1 MNRPTCPLSPARGC
15 PPQVAA
21 AATARP
27 MHAEAAAGRQR
38 KQSAG
43 TRARRIAGCLW
54 LGSALAASAR
64 FPQTKGGTMKVI
76 ASGPP
81 GTDGMTLLVA
91 ANNVATINPFV
102 FSKLKYSFADDQITV
117 RHFGGGYVLV
127 ANRPATTA
135 RHGSASARR
144 AGRGARRST

>member
-1 MNRPTCPLSPARGC
+1 
-15 PPQVAA
+15 
-21 AATARP
+21 
-27 MHAEAAAGRQR
+27 
-38 KQSAG
+38 
-43 TRARRIAGCLW
+43 
-54 LGSALAASAR
+54 
-64 FPQTKGGTMKVI
+64 MKVI

-117 RHFGGGYVLV
+117 RHFSGGYVQV

-135 RHGSASARR
+135 RHGSASSRR
-144 AGRGARRST
+144 AGRRARRSTGLTARSRATPAPMRPTRATPRR